1 MALRSI
7 LFIII
12 GAVYLIY
19 PTIFSRW
26 AWKKTSVPNESVTK
40 KYTLIMRLLG
50 GVLIVIGIVL
60 AFVK

>member
-12 GAVYLIY
+12 GAIYLIY
-19 PTIFSRW
+19 PNIFSRW
-26 AWKKTSVPNESVTK
+26 AWKKNAVPSESVTK
-40 KYTLIMRLLG
+40 RYTLMMRLLG

-60 AFVK
+60 ALVK